1 MDPIQQTELS
11 RVLSDYVH
19 QGKYLEIAVFL
30 GVLYLPFVPAIWKD
44 YRNRRQVKQLY
55 NDRLSDKDKEIERLA
70 QRIKD
75 LENASLKT
83 VRRK

>member
-1 MDPIQQTELS
+1 M
-11 RVLSDYVH
+11 
-19 QGKYLEIAVFL
+19 
-30 GVLYLPFVPAIWKD
+30 
-44 YRNRRQVKQLY
+44 KQLY
-55 NDRLSDKDKEIERLA
+55 KDRLSDKDKEIERLA

>member
-1 MDPIQQTELS
+1 MDSSQQAELS
-11 RVLSDYVH
+11 RVIPQYLHDGRYVELLS
-19 QGKYLEIAVFL
+19 FL
-30 GVLYLPFVPAIWKD
+30 AVLYLPFVPAFWKEW
-44 YRNRRQVKQLY
+44 RNRREVKQLY
-55 NDRLSDKDKEIERLA
+55 KDRLSDKDKEIERLA

>member
-1 MDPIQQTELS
+1 MDPTQQAELS
-11 RVLSDYVH
+11 RVIPQYIHD
-19 QGKYLEIAVFL
+19 GRYLELLSFL
-30 GVLYLPFVPAIWKD
+30 AVLYLPFIPAFWKEW
-44 YRNRRQVKQLY
+44 RNRREVKQLY
-55 NDRLSDKDKEIERLA
+55 KDRLSDKDKEIERLA

>member
-1 MDPIQQTELS
+1 
-11 RVLSDYVH
+11 
-19 QGKYLEIAVFL
+19 
-30 GVLYLPFVPAIWKD
+30 LYLPFVPAFWKEW
-44 YRNRRQVKQLY
+44 RNRREMKQLY
-55 NDRLSDKDKEIERLA
+55 KDRLSDKDKEIERLA